1 MSTKTT
7 PTTAVAAA
15 LQDAVVTSI
24 KQSQDFT
31 LGTIAAWNDLAG
43 NVFPRT
49 ALPTFPAFEALSFAE
64 VVPEAREIVNAG
76 FVFVEELVAA
86 QKDFSANL
94 FEAAAKAT
102 K

>member
-24 KQSQDFT
+24 KQSQDFA

-49 ALPTFPAFEALSFAE
+49 ALPAFDSISFAE

-76 FVFVEELVAA
+76 FLFVEELLAA